1 MRLRRL
7 CDPTNVT
14 SQEYLATSEGLEL
27 REFYQWTSGGNWTC
41 GYDDLSRL
49 ISADNAGDNTLDET
63 YSYSLTDNCCL
74 TVPAR

>member
-1 MRLRRL
+1 M
-7 CDPTNVT
+7 
-14 SQEYLATSEGLEL
+14 